1 MKLEPVRLE
10 GQHVRLEPLSES
22 HHAGLCEIGL
32 DPELWQ
38 WIPFRVLTPEE
49 MANYIRAA
57 LRDQDAGVSLPF
69 ATIDR
74 ESGRTIGSTRYMNIE
89 MAQRRVEIGSTW
101 IGRAWQ
107 RSMINTEAKFLMLR
121 HAFETLGCIRVEL
134 KTDSMNRRSR
144 NAIQRI
150 GATQEGIFRNHMQ
163 TWSGRIRDT
172 VYFSILDSE
181 WPRVKA
187 DLESKL
193 ARASV
198 DGGPADTASISNDPR
213 RPRRVDRLSE
223 SHIEDLH
230 RLYQNEWWTDGR
242 TLDQVRHMLDATRVL
257 AAFVDPETDRLIAF
271 ARVITDETFKALVL
285 DVIVDSAA
293 RQRGLG
299 KMLMDAVTGH
309 QALARV
315 QHFELYCRPE
325 LIPFLRALGIQGTG
339 RRVTLH
345 AARLTLFISYRR
357 R

>member
-107 RSMINTEAKFLMLR
+107 RSTINTEAKFLMLR

-181 WPRVKA
+181 WPRVKT

-193 ARASV
+193 ARGSPVNADAAAPASV
-198 DGGPADTASISNDPR
+198 TSDPH

-230 RLYQNEWWTDGR
+230 RLYQNEWWTQGR
-242 TLDQVRHMLDATRVL
+242 TLDQVRGMLDATRVL

-299 KMLMDAVTGH
+299 KMLMDAVIGH
-309 QALARV
+309 PALTRV

-325 LIPFLRALGIQGTG
+325 LIPFYERWGFKEPGAALRFM
-339 RRVTLH
+339 RRG
-345 AARLTLFISYRR
+345 
-357 R
+357 

>member
-22 HHAGLCEIGL
+22 HHTGLCEIGL

-49 MANYIRAA
+49 MASYIRAA
-57 LRDQDAGVSLPF
+57 LHDQAAGVSLPF

-74 ESGRTIGSTRYMNIE
+74 ESGRVIGSTRYMNID

-101 IGRAWQ
+101 IGRRWQ
-107 RSMINTEAKFLMLR
+107 RSTINTEAKFLMLR

-134 KTDSMNRRSR
+134 KTDSMNQRSR

-163 TWSGRIRDT
+163 TWSGRIRNT
-172 VYFSILDSE
+172 VYFSILVSE

-187 DLESKL
+187 ELESKL
-193 ARASV
+193 ARRISPANADAAGPASV
-198 DGGPADTASISNDPR
+198 AIDPR
-213 RPRRVDRLSE
+213 RPRRVDSLSE

-230 RLYQNEWWTDGR
+230 RLYQNEWWTRGR
-242 TLDQVRHMLDATRVL
+242 TLDQVRRMLDATRVL
-257 AAFVDPETDRLIAF
+257 AAFVDPEADRLIAF
-271 ARVITDETFKALVL
+271 ARVITDETYKALVL

-293 RQRGLG
+293 RQHGLG

-309 QALARV
+309 PALAQV
-315 QHFELYCRPE
+315 EHFELYCRPE
-325 LIPFLRALGIQGTG
+325 LIPFYERWGFKEPGAALRFM
-339 RRVTLH
+339 RRG
-345 AARLTLFISYRR
+345 
-357 R
+357 

>member
-1 MKLEPVRLE
+1 MKVEPVRLE

-22 HHAGLCEIGL
+22 HHAGLCEVGL
-32 DPELWQ
+32 DPDLWQ
-38 WIPFRVLTPEE
+38 WIPFRVLTPED
-49 MANYIRAA
+49 MTGYIRAA
-57 LRDQDAGVSLPF
+57 LRDQETGVSLPF

-74 ESGRTIGSTRYMNIE
+74 ESGRAIGCTRYMNIE

-101 IGRAWQ
+101 IARAWQ

-187 DLESKL
+187 DLEAKL
-193 ARASV
+193 ARAKA
-198 DGGPADTASISNDPR
+198 PADGSPADLAPAANVLSPPR

-230 RLYQNEWWTDGR
+230 RLYQNEWWTHGR
-242 TLDQVRHMLDATRVL
+242 TLDQVRRMLDATRVL

-271 ARVITDETFKALVL
+271 ARVITDETYTALVL
-285 DVIVDSAA
+285 DVIVDPAA

-299 KMLMDAVTGH
+299 RMLMDALIVH
-309 QALARV
+309 PALALVER
-315 QHFELYCRPE
+315 FELYCRPE
-325 LIPFLRALGIQGTG
+325 LVPFYERWGFKEPGAALRFM
-339 RRVTLH
+339 RRG
-345 AARLTLFISYRR
+345 
-357 R
+357 